1 MASRTRVGALGRAM
15 GLGFLLCATGLTGCV
30 GQGEYDN
37 LYETN
42 AALKNRNAELTRE
55 RDEFKNSLDL
65 LRSRLG
71 SGEGAMSSL
80 EKQLAELTRQRDQAL
95 ADYKNLEGRLAG
107 LSFGPVDADT
117 DAALKALA
125 DQYPD
130 LIRYDSAR
138 GMLRFASDLTFDS
151 GSDVVKSEAAAA
163 LRALAQILNSSSA
176 TAYEVVIEG
185 HTDSQRI
192 SSGTAKRHATNRHLS
207 VHRSIAVIN
216 ELANMGVQPGR
227 LMAAGWGE
235 HHPTVQNSGSGNTP
249 QNRRVEIFLAKAR
262 GNTDY
267 LPADAADITRT
278 GPTNADPDNRR
289 PPTRQPDISK

>member
-1 MASRTRVGALGRAM
+1 MASPKRLATV
-15 GLGFLLCATGLTGCV
+15 GLGFLLCAAGLTGCV

-80 EKQLAELTRQRDQAL
+80 EKQLAEMTRQRDQAM
-95 ADYKNLEGRLAG
+95 ADYRNLEQRLAG

-151 GSDVVKSEAAAA
+151 GSDVVKSEAAEA

-176 TAYEVVIEG
+176 SGYEVVIEG

-192 SSGTAKRHATNRHLS
+192 SKGTAQRHPTNRHLS
-207 VHRSIAVIN
+207 VHRSISVIN
-216 ELANMGVQPGR
+216 ELANMNVNPGR

-235 HHPTVQNSGSGNTP
+235 YHPTVENSSSGNTP

-262 GNTDY
+262 GDTNY
-267 LPADAADITRT
+267 LPAGATDITNS
-278 GPTNADPDNRR
+278 GPSTAQPDNNR